1 MPYGIIGHSH
11 RTCSPLVAYV
21 QVLIL
26 GAFAGLTILL
36 GMPLAIVQK
45 VSMRKKGFLNAF
57 ATGILIFL
65 IVDVLSHAWTTT
77 ADAATGAFAG
87 TAPLWVAV
95 VDLGA
100 MLGGIGIGL
109 LSLTWYGRR
118 YMRGSGS
125 PSARYA
131 YKFRNWERNQRS
143 ASSRITT
150 DTASRCVQT
159 VNDDRYRNR
168 CAQLQ

>member
-1 MPYGIIGHSH
+1 M
-11 RTCSPLVAYV
+11 VAYV

-36 GMPLAIVQK
+36 GMPLAIIQK
-45 VSMRKKGFLNAF
+45 VSLKKKGFLNAF

-109 LSLTWYGRR
+109 LGLTWYGRR
-118 YMRGSGS
+118 YMRAGSS
-125 PSARYA
+125 PSAVTRTSYEIG
-131 YKFRNWERNQRS
+131 ERNRRS
-143 ASSRITT
+143 GSSRITT
-150 DTASRCVQT
+150 DTASGCVQT
-159 VNDDRYRNR
+159 INDDRNRNR